1 MKEMGDTYCMNARS
15 RLMDKWEAETGKGLT
30 AQEIREYLMD
40 ALSNTLEQVDELGLM
55 ELEGS
60 YDTKED

>member
-1 MKEMGDTYCMNARS
+1 MNARS
-15 RLMDKWEAETGKGLT
+15 RLMDKWEAETGKGQT
-30 AQEIREYLMD
+30 TQEIREYLMD

-60 YDTKED
+60 YGTKED